1 MLDRLLLKGH
11 QELFHPGAS
20 PWSGEEAT
28 MTATIARPSAPEI
41 EELVRSAAAG
51 DRAAQGVLLEQYRY
65 LIRRLVR
72 AHLGDA
78 LHAREQTQDLEQE
91 VAMEV
96 LRALPKQDFG
106 DRASFLAWLRSV
118 ATHRLIDISR
128 YHFAKCRKGDVAT
141 ASVNELPAPA
151 LPRSPESALDHQ
163 RRLTTLEE
171 LLDQLPAKQAEAV
184 VLFHQGHDYQEIG
197 AALGCSAEAARKQVA
212 RGTAECAKLLHQGV
226 KAGGGSSR

>member
-1 MLDRLLLKGH
+1 
-11 QELFHPGAS
+11 
-20 PWSGEEAT
+20 
-28 MTATIARPSAPEI
+28 MTAQMVSPSASDI
-41 EELVRSAAAG
+41 EELVRKAAAG
-51 DRAAQGVLLEQYRY
+51 DCAAQGALLEQYRY

-72 AHLGDA
+72 THLGEA

-128 YHFAKCRKGDVAT
+128 YHFAKRRKGDAAQ
-141 ASVNELPAPA
+141 ASVSDLPALP

-163 RRLTTLEE
+163 RRLAALEA
-171 LLDQLPAKQAEAV
+171 LLDQLPAKQAQAV
-184 VLFHQGHDYQEIG
+184 VLFHQGHAYQEIS
-197 AALGCSAEAARKQVA
+197 GCSRSLFGAWSAR
-212 RGTAECAKLLHQGV
+212 
-226 KAGGGSSR
+226 SSSSCRWRSASTTSD